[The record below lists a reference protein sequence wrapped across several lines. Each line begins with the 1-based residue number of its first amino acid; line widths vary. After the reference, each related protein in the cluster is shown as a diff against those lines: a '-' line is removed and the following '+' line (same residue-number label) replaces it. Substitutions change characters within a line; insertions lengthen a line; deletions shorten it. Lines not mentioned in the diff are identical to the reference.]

1 MEGKILEK
9 KYLIINKIG
18 SGAYAEVYLAY
29 NFIIHKCFAIKIQG
43 VDSVEEGEM
52 EVEIF
57 ECIKKLKCNYVNNLV
72 DSFKHEDDEGDN
84 VCMVF
89 ELMAGSTYDLVKSGK
104 YCHGIP
110 INVLKKILSQIIEG
124 MIAVQKIKMLHT
136 DIKPENV
143 LIVGLNDKHVI
154 ITEKIKKFDFAK
166 RNSENLSKII
176 KNRNNGKKNINLI
189 QTESV
194 HNTCKALME
203 YLKCEKDEKC
213 HEIDHNCNKFH
224 QRNRACYYNE
234 NEPFNHINL
243 NNIVTRLSDMG
254 SCKDLNYKDHN
265 IQTRYYRC
273 PEVILQ
279 YKMNNNCDIWSLGC
293 LIYELL
299 TGEIMFEPDKQIGF
313 NRNRHHI
320 NDIQKIFGPIPEMY
334 VNSSHI
340 KNIIFKN
347 NNLLKNKISLK
358 HIPLSK
364 LLAHKLNNTEYTTSD
379 DFFQLCDLLYNMFEY
394 DINKR
399 YTIEQCKEHQWLKNI
414 T

>member
-1 MEGKILEK
+1 MQGIILEK
-9 KYLIINKIG
+9 KYLLINKIG
-18 SGAYAEVYLAY
+18 SGAYSDVYLAY
-29 NFIIHKCFAIKIQG
+29 NFIIHKCFAIKVQG
-43 VDSVEEGEM
+43 ADSIEEGEM

-57 ECIKKLKCNYVNNLV
+57 ETVKKNKCEYVNNLV
-72 DSFKHEDDEGDN
+72 DSFIHESNEGDN

-89 ELMAGSTYDLVKSGK
+89 ELMAGSTYDLIKSGK

-110 INVLKKILSQIIEG
+110 INILKKITIQIIDG
-124 MIAVQKIKMLHT
+124 IISLQKIKKIHT

-143 LIVGLNDKHVI
+143 LIVGLNDKHI
-154 ITEKIKKFDFAK
+154 LLIEKIKKFDFTK
-166 RNSENLSKII
+166 KNGENLSKII
-176 KNRNNGKKNINLI
+176 KNRQNGKKNINLI
-189 QTESV
+189 QTEAI

-203 YLKCEKDEKC
+203 YLNCEKDEKC
-213 HEIDHNCNKFH
+213 QEIEHKCNKFD
-224 QRNRACYYNE
+224 QRNRSCYYHE

-243 NNIVTRLSDMG
+243 NNIVTKLSDMG
-254 SCKDLNYKDHN
+254 SCKEINYKNHN

-273 PEVILQ
+273 PEVILE
-279 YKMNNNCDIWSLGC
+279 YTMNDKCDIWSLGC

-320 NDIQKIFGPIPEMY
+320 NDIQKIFGPIPDEY
-334 VNSSHI
+334 INECHN

-364 LLAHKLNNTEYTTSD
+364 LLAHKLNSEYTESN
-379 DFFQLCDLLYNMFEY
+379 DFYQLCDLLYNMFEY

-399 YTIEQCKEHQWLKNI
+399 YTIEQCKEHPWLKNI